1 MSSPKPSSGSTNQPT
16 AAKSPLVRNQS
27 ISSSSSPSHNPSSKP
42 LPARV
47 RKTTLTS
54 PRMSANVT
62 DDLERERAKAENL
75 KALVTAAEE
84 READAL
90 REASNWRSKVDELV
104 GSIDRLE
111 SQLSEAYEAKSEVE
125 RLEKELERVKS
136 ISKENERKRF
146 TDVDE
151 FESTKATWLQEE
163 AQLRSKLT
171 SALSEK
177 SELQKLLAQSAG
189 SPIKESDLSPEPSPL
204 VSTKNEGRSVTH
216 VPDPV
221 LVAALESANQEKTVA
236 LAQLEKLVANAEQL
250 KNQLTDLERVNSQ
263 LMDDN
268 ESYQILVGE
277 KTLMGGF
284 DVKEFLRANDFDPQ
298 LSGAQLSSASS
309 STGPSLAE
317 VEEEDEDED
326 EVEEGEEEE
335 DEIERAVLESHGA
348 GSRNMGAVEAGV
360 TRSPK
365 PKAKKRGNNST
376 GGGLDLAAE
385 LAQAEENEETS
396 IRVKKAEERKNFRK
410 ELKEK
415 DIEIKKLQDAQKALA
430 LYISKILDRIQA
442 HEGFEKVLSSE
453 YGHSSPAKI
462 SGRSPPPPTSPNPA
476 ASITAMMTGG
486 FLSSISK
493 PAGPELKQLNLS
505 STGTGT
511 QQTNGPNNTIVNA
524 ATTSAA
530 TTNSSG
536 NNNPTST
543 RSSWLQSLFGSKS
556 SSNASG
562 GIKPLKLGSGPSS
575 GLGNTAGL
583 SGGWSSV
590 KEFPEIDHGG
600 EEGSE
605 ETRRRERELA
615 EMKLHGLT
623 ATKDSKDKNLDV
635 DRTIR
640 ANRRSSSMY
649 GPSTSLS
656 SVLGGKDVKTDAS
669 DKERRRRS
677 GDLIGKVGM
686 PISPPALTPAEMMK
700 RVEEREKESKSN
712 LSKGQA
718 SGFTEIEIR
727 GHRLRPF
734 NNDSRSSNSETA
746 SPGSV
751 SPILNDS
758 GGDKN
763 LSGASGQVSPGIK
776 DLKMA
781 GKSKIEGGSNSNES
795 EGILA
800 RTARRISMMRS

>member
-360 TRSPK
+360 MRSPK

-415 DIEIKKLQDAQKALA
+415 DIEIKKLQDAQKALV

-493 PAGPELKQLNLS
+493 PAVE
-505 STGTGT
+505 T
-511 QQTNGPNNTIVNA
+511 TIPLPHVA
-524 ATTSAA
+524 H
-530 TTNSSG
+530 
-536 NNNPTST
+536 
-543 RSSWLQSLFGSKS
+543 WLQSLFGSKS

-781 GKSKIEGGSNSNES
+781 GKSKIEGG
-795 EGILA
+795 
-800 RTARRISMMRS
+800 